1 MTGKI
6 AVCLALALALASLP
20 SFAGTV
26 YVPILSDNG
35 VNGTDY
41 VTRIWLTNRGNG
53 PLTVETLFLANN
65 TDGTKNRG
73 DGGKAADKT
82 IVRAG
87 TTVVLEVDSGPG
99 LLEIVTPGDGA
110 GALAI
115 SAEIRNSKQDSAK
128 ETHSIAPVLS
138 SDNVGAAGDVL
149 TLQGLR
155 RTEGGVYTNL
165 LLVNLAHSE
174 SQCTVKT
181 FKTNGQQIA
190 GTALLTLKPLTQ
202 VQFADALNVLGEAQ
216 IRDVHAQIQCDQ
228 PFFAYL
234 TSYERTGGE
243 VLVVGPSATGD
254 SSLAAPG
261 KDEPPSVP
269 GAVLFT
275 RNGVFHTPTPASP
288 SAIFNIPVP
297 GDRTF
302 GNVVVDFDYF
312 HAGYYAKDPSG
323 LHSLVW
329 LHRGACCWPE
339 WAGNITVFANAHGPG
354 KNQVKMVS
362 NMNQPRFS
370 DKAKGEAGLALQ
382 AGQTYHVHFEYD
394 TNQRSS
400 FMEITLGGSRVARLT
415 MPTTVN
421 RLVPDASQA
430 WMIYFGHKD
439 ELNSGNGA
447 ERPSYGS
454 RYQNL
459 RVEFLP

>member
-65 TDGTKNRG
+65 TDGTKDRG
-73 DGGKAADKT
+73 DDGKAADKT
-82 IVRAG
+82 VVRAG
-87 TTVVLEVDSGPG
+87 TTVVLEVDQGPG

-202 VQFADALNVLGEAQ
+202 VQFADALNVLGETQ

-243 VLVVGPSATGD
+243 VLVVGPSAAGD

-261 KDEPPSVP
+261 TDEPPSVP
-269 GAVLFT
+269 GAILFT
-275 RNGVFHTPTPASP
+275 RSGIFHTPTPANP

-297 GDRTF
+297 GDRTYS
-302 GNVVVDFDYF
+302 NVVVDFDFF
-312 HAGYYAKDPSG
+312 HAGWFGADPAG

-354 KNQVKMVS
+354 KNQVKMIS
-362 NMNQPRFS
+362 NMDLPRFA
-370 DKAKGEAGLALQ
+370 DKSKGERGAALQ
-382 AGQTYHVHFEYD
+382 PGQTYHAHFEYD
-394 TNQRSS
+394 TSKGVA
-400 FMEITLGGSRVARLT
+400 FLEISQGGSQVVFIT

-421 RLVPDASQA
+421 RLVPDPSQA
-430 WMIYFGHKD
+430 WMIYFGHQN

-447 ERPSYGS
+447 ERPSYGWKF
-454 RYQNL
+454 QNL